1 MLKTGKNVV
10 FTCLIFCK
18 NAVVLIFV
26 SLNLGE
32 QTNQPKKL
40 SSPKLIKMLS
50 AICLK
55 LFSRTSS
62 VNKIHVLNL
71 KLKKERKKERENKIK
86 RELEKR
92 SSSGDENKVKI
103 LVKKGRNRQRD
114 REERKGF
121 KKEKRKEK
129 EK

>member
-1 MLKTGKNVV
+1 MLRTGKNVV

-71 KLKKERKKERENKIK
+71 KLKKKERKRKQDKKENWKNVLVAETKIK
-86 RELEKR
+86 SKFWLKRVETGREIERREK
-92 SSSGDENKVKI
+92 V
-103 LVKKGRNRQRD
+103 LKKKR
-114 REERKGF
+114 
-121 KKEKRKEK
+121 EKRKRTN
-129 EK
+129 